1 MTFPGHWFVIN
12 LTSQHLSIMFL
23 YTIFINKMLLK
34 HFITKFKNIINKQ
47 KIILKHF
54 AINKRLVAHWL
65 NLYDRRGVCSVKYWH
80 VYNFC
85 DKGVNYQIIS
95 NLIEHTDRHDQIYVD
110 KRSYVWQ
117 VRLLKSEIIVNWDQQ
132 YTLNRSLIHSHGFIL
147 YNCRSKSLVG
157 VLWAWS
163 TFVNV
168 LWLISVLL
176 KLLI

>member
-1 MTFPGHWFVIN
+1 
-12 LTSQHLSIMFL
+12 
-23 YTIFINKMLLK
+23 
-34 HFITKFKNIINKQ
+34 
-47 KIILKHF
+47 
-54 AINKRLVAHWL
+54 
-65 NLYDRRGVCSVKYWH
+65 

-176 KLLI
+176 KLLPIDIRRVITALVFSSFFTGQTVTKANKEDNL